1 VERVMNF
8 CPQCGTKL
16 ESRWIDADVRHRQV
30 CSGCGKICYE
40 NPRILVATMVACGEK
55 LLLCRRADP
64 PSQGKWNPPSG
75 FMEIGETLEEAAA
88 RETQEEAGVA
98 VKPDELDLYT
108 VTSLP
113 RISEVYVCFRTRV
126 ESDVCKVGAESLEV
140 RFFGEEEIPW
150 NNLAYP
156 EMSGFV
162 RLYFREHAEKTFGI
176 HLSRVDANGRF
187 RNEYRLASKS

>member
-1 VERVMNF
+1 MNY

-16 ESRWIDADVRHRQV
+16 ESRWIEADVRHRRV
-30 CSGCGKICYE
+30 CLGCGKICYE
-40 NPRILVATMVACGEK
+40 NPRILVATMVACGDG

-75 FMEIGETLEEAAA
+75 FMEIGETLEQAAA
-88 RETQEEAGVA
+88 RETYEEAGVKI
-98 VKPDELDLYT
+98 KPDELDLYT

-113 RISEVYVCFRTRV
+113 KISEVYVCFRACV
-126 ESDVCKVGAESLEV
+126 DSDACKAGMESLEV
-140 RFFGEEEIPW
+140 RFFREEDIPW
-150 NNLAYP
+150 NDLAYP

-162 RLYFREHAEKTFGI
+162 RLYFREHSERTFGI

-187 RNEYRLASKS
+187 RNGYRLAYKT

>member
-1 VERVMNF
+1 MMNF
-8 CPQCGTKL
+8 CPQCGAQL
-16 ESRWIDADVRHRQV
+16 ESRWIDVDVRHRQV

-40 NPRILVATMVACGEK
+40 NPRILVATMVAHRDK

-88 RETQEEAGVA
+88 RETLEEASVT

-113 RISEVYVCFRTRV
+113 KISEVYVCFRARV
-126 ESDVCKVGAESLEV
+126 ESDVCKAGAESLEV
-140 RFFGEEEIPW
+140 RYFHEEEIPW
-150 NNLAYP
+150 NDLAYP
-156 EMSGFV
+156 EMSGFL
-162 RLYFREHAEKTFGI
+162 RLYFREHAERSFGI

-187 RNEYRLASKS
+187 RNEYRIAFKT

>member
-1 VERVMNF
+1 MMNF
-8 CPQCGTKL
+8 CPQCGAHL
-16 ESRWIDADVRHRQV
+16 ESRWIDGDVRHRQV

-40 NPRILVATMVACGEK
+40 NPRILVATMVAHRDK

-88 RETQEEAGVA
+88 RETREEAGVI

-113 RISEVYVCFRTRV
+113 KISEVYVCFRARV
-126 ESDVCKVGAESLEV
+126 ENDVCKAGAESLEV
-140 RFFGEEEIPW
+140 RYFLEEEIPW
-150 NNLAYP
+150 NDLAYP
-156 EMSGFV
+156 EMSGFL
-162 RLYFREHAEKTFGI
+162 RLYFREHAERIFGI
-176 HLSRVDANGRF
+176 HLSRVDCLNLRI
-187 RNEYRLASKS
+187 RPSI